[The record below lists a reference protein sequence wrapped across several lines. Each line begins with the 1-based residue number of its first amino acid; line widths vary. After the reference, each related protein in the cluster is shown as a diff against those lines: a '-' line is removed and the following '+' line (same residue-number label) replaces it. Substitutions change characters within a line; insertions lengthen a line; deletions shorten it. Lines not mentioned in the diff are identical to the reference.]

1 MPQATT
7 RIVPKRPSSSNDYDT
22 RKNKVVQNKAQFSAT
37 RKGQD
42 GRLPTPER
50 LPFRVEARWLG
61 IGENVQL
68 PHDCLPLSTHEAAYG
83 PLACPERPWRVHP
96 MLWVFLVFIIT
107 VVVRALVILAAV
119 VFAPTV
125 IDYRILLVL
134 IHFGPLPMGPGQHTK
149 DCFI

>member
-1 MPQATT
+1 
-7 RIVPKRPSSSNDYDT
+7 
-22 RKNKVVQNKAQFSAT
+22 
-37 RKGQD
+37 
-42 GRLPTPER
+42 
-50 LPFRVEARWLG
+50 
-61 IGENVQL
+61 
-68 PHDCLPLSTHEAAYG
+68 
-83 PLACPERPWRVHP
+83 